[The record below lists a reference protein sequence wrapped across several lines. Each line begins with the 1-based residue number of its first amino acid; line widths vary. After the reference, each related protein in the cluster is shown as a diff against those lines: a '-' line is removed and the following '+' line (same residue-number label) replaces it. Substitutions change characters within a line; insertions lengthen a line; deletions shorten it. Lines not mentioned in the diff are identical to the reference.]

1 MAGKKG
7 RSGTTNTRAKGPKRT
22 DDQLILDRAET
33 VSLLRRG
40 WTKTAIAT
48 KLGVHPTQISYDW
61 KKILKELVAAR
72 DTDLEELI
80 AIKLEEYAEIKREAW
95 EAWERSKRERNR
107 RVLESSTYGPSGG
120 GSGDDGDSGGGSG
133 GSERTREVLTVDDGQ
148 WSSEYLKTIVQCL
161 NAERELRGLN
171 PVKDAKPANNNTVNI
186 NWDVLASAIPPAGV
200 PLPDPVE
207 EKIMALLQEVD
218 PSLQDPGRQPPKQ
231 IAYIPSTKTVP
242 KATDPPKVNVNRSEK
257 DH

>member
-22 DDQLILDRAET
+22 NDQLILDRAET
-33 VSLLRRG
+33 ISLLRRG

-107 RVLESSTYGPSGG
+107 RVLESSSSSSSGGGDEDEGTGGPSGG
-120 GSGDDGDSGGGSG
+120 R
-133 GSERTREVLTVDDGQ
+133 GSERTREILTTDDGQ

-171 PVKDAKPANNNTVNI
+171 PVKDAKPQNNTVNI

-207 EKIMALLQEVD
+207 EKIMALLQEAD
-218 PSLQDPGRQPPKQ
+218 PTLQDPTRQPPKQ
-231 IAYIPSTKTVP
+231 IPYIPSYKTVP
-242 KATDPPKVNVNRSEK
+242 PASALPKVNGNNPEK

>member
-1 MAGKKG
+1 MAGKPG

-22 DDQLILDRAET
+22 NDQLILDRAET

-72 DTDLEELI
+72 DSDLEELI

-107 RVLESSTYGPSGG
+107 RVLESSTYG
-120 GSGDDGDSGGGSG
+120 GSGAGGEDGEGGG

-171 PVKDAKPANNNTVNI
+171 PVRDAKDKTTNNIQI

-200 PLPDPVE
+200 PLPDTVE
-207 EKIMALLQEVD
+207 EKIMALLQEAD
-218 PSLQDPGRQPPKQ
+218 STLQDPSRQPPKQ
-231 IAYIPSTKTVP
+231 IPYIPSSKTVP
-242 KATDPPKVNVNRSEK
+242 SVTDLPKVK
-257 DH
+257 